1 MPALARADLE
11 HLLRVRKLDVT
22 LTSARPLVGGGE
34 RAVAPT
40 SLPAVDGPL
49 GGGWPRGQVSE
60 LVGAVS
66 SGLTWVATLSLAA
79 ATRRGELAAL
89 VDTTDTFDPPSAA
102 SAGFLWPH
110 LLWVRG
116 TALGPVPPGWPATRP
131 GREPDLWQVAVDRAI
146 KAAALVLDAGGFDV
160 VVLDLLGVPPAVVG
174 RLPFTTWRRLQR
186 MVEGCRTACVLLHT
200 RPVGRSA
207 GGVTV
212 RLDPADGVVGRWAGA
227 SARARRLE
235 GVQFE
240 VRVTPPIRHA
250 GLAGE
255 SDFAAPGP
263 ADTAGARAEGRAC
276 GEPAECPAARWLDG
290 LRA

>member
-1 MPALARADLE
+1 
-11 HLLRVRKLDVT
+11 
-22 LTSARPLVGGGE
+22 
-34 RAVAPT
+34 
-40 SLPAVDGPL
+40 
-49 GGGWPRGQVSE
+49 
-60 LVGAVS
+60 
-66 SGLTWVATLSLAA
+66 VATLSLAA

-89 VDTTDTFDPPSAA
+89 IDTTDTFDPPSAA

-116 TALGPVPPGWPATRP
+116 AALGPAPPGWPATRP

-186 MVEGCRTACVLLHT
+186 MVEGRRTACVLLHT

-212 RLDPADGVVGRWAGA
+212 RLDPAEGEVGRWVGA
-227 SARARRLE
+227 SARARRLA
-235 GVQFE
+235 GVRFE
-240 VRVTPPIRHA
+240 VRVAPPVRRA
-250 GLAGE
+250 GVGTR
-255 SDFAAPGP
+255 
-263 ADTAGARAEGRAC
+263 ADTPAPDLPGLGGAATDGGAR
-276 GEPAECPAARWLDG
+276 GEPADGPVARSRDGLMVRLDG
-290 LRA
+290 